1 MLLRLQSI
9 IYRLDKRYKHCSIYA
24 KTQKNG
30 KFEPVN
36 RINDMREFPRMLLY
50 IIEYNDI
57 KNRLN
62 TYVIAYTQ
70 NNDHY
75 DTTILQICQKYIKI
89 AKSYISLTSQIFMTF
104 CHFLDR
110 PTFKASSAPSNL
122 PTCVSSCV
130 SL

>member
-9 IYRLDKRYKHCSIYA
+9 IYRLNKRYKQCSIYA
-24 KTQKNG
+24 KTSKNG

-75 DTTILQICQKYIKI
+75 DIIILQICQKYIKI
-89 AKSYISLTSQIFMTF
+89 AKSYISLTSQMFMTF
-104 CHFLDR
+104 CHFLDM
-110 PTFKASSAPSNL
+110 PTLSASSAPSNL

>member
-9 IYRLDKRYKHCSIYA
+9 IYRLDKRYKQCSIYA

-36 RINDMREFPRMLLY
+36 CINDMREFSRMLLY
-50 IIEYNDI
+50 IIEYNDA
-57 KNRLN
+57 KNLLN

-89 AKSYISLTSQIFMTF
+89 AKSYILLTSQMFMTF
-104 CHFLDR
+104 CHFLDK
-110 PTFKASSAPSNL
+110 PTLSASSAPSNL
-122 PTCVSSCV
+122 PTCVSNCV

>member
-9 IYRLDKRYKHCSIYA
+9 IYRLDKRYKQCSIYV
-24 KTQKNG
+24 KTSKNG

-36 RINDMREFPRMLLY
+36 CINDMREFSRILLY
-50 IIEYNDI
+50 NIEYHNI
-57 KNRLN
+57 KKQLN

-70 NNDHY
+70 NNTHY
-75 DTTILQICQKYIKI
+75 DTAILQICQKYIKI
-89 AKSYISLTSQIFMTF
+89 AKSCISLTGQIFMTF

-110 PTFKASSAPSNL
+110 PTLRASRAPSNL